1 MEIKQVDVLLCTFYF
16 SDLKKSKNRPVLVL
30 KDNLP
35 YNDFVAIP
43 ISSKI
48 KHLYEDEVIL
58 DNSNFQFGAIPKS
71 SKLMIRKTFVV
82 SKDVV
87 LKKYGSLSKESF
99 SYYHQLFCRYFEC
112 DDISEK

>member
-1 MEIKQVDVLLCTFYF
+1 MEIKEADVLLCEFYF

-35 YNDFVAIP
+35 YNDFVAVP
-43 ISSKI
+43 LSSKVNSL
-48 KHLYEDEVIL
+48 HEDEVLL
-58 DNSNFQFGAIPKS
+58 DNSKFVTGQIPKN

-87 LKKYGSLSKESF
+87 LKRYGRLSKESF
-99 SYYHQLFCRYFEC
+99 KYYHKLFCEYFGC
-112 DDISEK
+112 NVI

>member
-1 MEIKQVDVLLCTFYF
+1 MEIKEADILLCEFYF

-48 KHLYEDEVIL
+48 NSLHEDEVLL
-58 DNSNFQFGAIPKS
+58 DNSKFEMGKIPKN

-87 LKKYGSLSKESF
+87 VKKYGTLSKESF
-99 SYYHQLFCRYFEC
+99 KYYHELFCEYFGC
-112 DDISEK
+112 DI

>member
-1 MEIKQVDVLLCTFYF
+1 MEIKEADILLCEFYF

-48 KHLYEDEVIL
+48 NSLHEDEVLL
-58 DNSNFQFGAIPKS
+58 DNSK
-71 SKLMIRKTFVV
+71 
-82 SKDVV
+82 
-87 LKKYGSLSKESF
+87 
-99 SYYHQLFCRYFEC
+99 FEARNT
-112 DDISEK
+112 

>member
-1 MEIKQVDVLLCTFYF
+1 MEIIQADVVLCEFYF

-43 ISSKI
+43 ISSKTE
-48 KHLYEDEVIL
+48 KLQNDEVIL
-58 DNSNFQFGAIPKS
+58 DNSQFSNGKIPKT

-82 SKDVV
+82 SKDVIQ
-87 LKKYGSLSKESF
+87 KRYGTLSKQSF
-99 SYYHQLFCRYFEC
+99 EKYHNLFCEYFSC
-112 DDISEK
+112 KMTNL